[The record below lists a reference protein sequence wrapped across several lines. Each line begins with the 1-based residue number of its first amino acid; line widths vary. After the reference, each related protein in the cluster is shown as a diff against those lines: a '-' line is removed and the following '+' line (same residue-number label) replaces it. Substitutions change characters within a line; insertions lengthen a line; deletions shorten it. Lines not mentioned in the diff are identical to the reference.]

1 MNLKGILLYCL
12 RAGSFA
18 LVICAV
24 YMLACRLRRKR
35 PGLGRLAAVA
45 YFAALFH
52 ITVLRGG
59 IEWKNLLQ
67 PGQSVLLLPFATT
80 FGLLDDGLWQLI
92 YNIVG
97 NLIWFV
103 PLGIILRRRR
113 WMQVLAWGAG
123 ISACIEAMQFLLRTG
138 ITDIDDTI
146 FNALGALI
154 GWGICRINKKKC
166 G

>member
-18 LVICAV
+18 LAICAV
-24 YMLACRLRRKR
+24 YMLICRLRRKM

-45 YFAALFH
+45 YLAALFH

-59 IEWKNLLQ
+59 VEWSALLQ
-67 PGQSVLLLPFATT
+67 PGRSAVLIPFATT

-103 PLGIILRRRR
+103 PLGIILRKKR
-113 WMQVLAWGAG
+113 WIQALAWGAG
-123 ISACIEAMQFLLRTG
+123 ISACIEAMQFMLRTG

>member
-1 MNLKGILLYCL
+1 MSLKGILLYCL

-18 LVICAV
+18 LAVCAAC
-24 YMLACRLRRKR
+24 MLVCRLRRKK
-35 PGLGRLAAVA
+35 PGTGRLAAVA
-45 YFAALFH
+45 YLAALFH

-59 IEWKNLLQ
+59 IEWSALLQ
-67 PGQSVLLLPFATT
+67 PGRNALLIPFATT
-80 FGLLDDGLWQLI
+80 FGLLDEDLWQLV

-103 PLGIILRRRR
+103 PLGIILHKKG

-123 ISACIEAMQFLLRTG
+123 VSACIEAMQFLLRTG
-138 ITDIDDTI
+138 ITDIDDTV

-154 GWGICRINKKKC
+154 GWAICRMNKKKC